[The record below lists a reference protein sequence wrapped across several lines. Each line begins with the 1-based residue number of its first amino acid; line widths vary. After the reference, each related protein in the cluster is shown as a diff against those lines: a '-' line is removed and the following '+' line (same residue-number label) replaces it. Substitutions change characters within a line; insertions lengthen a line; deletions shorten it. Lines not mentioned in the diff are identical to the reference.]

1 MGTHAREKPIRLAE
15 KLVRIRQS
23 LGLSQNQML
32 RRINAAEKITREDV
46 SKYERGLREP
56 SLLVLLEYSRAAG
69 VWVDV
74 LIDDKLDLPQ
84 RLPSVPKSE
93 GVRRKIVAR
102 NREN

>member
-15 KLVRIRQS
+15 KLVRIRQA

-56 SLLVLLEYSRAAG
+56 SLLVLLEYSRVAG

-84 RLPSVPKSE
+84 RLPSAPKSE
-93 GVRRKIVAR
+93 GVRRRTTTR
-102 NREN
+102 NPNV